1 MSNNWIENTGVKP
14 ALKPGTMIDTK
25 TANGNV
31 SENIP
36 YNDWQMFNF
45 KTNFTGFITE
55 WRISQGSVE
64 TDNIRNPNH
73 YQMCGIETITIIAS
87 CMTESEWLGYCRGN
101 IIKYRLRAGKKGDA
115 AECLAKADFYEELY
129 EQHKHLC
136 RQTTR

>member
-1 MSNNWIENTGVKP
+1 MS
-14 ALKPGTMIDTK
+14 D
-25 TANGNV
+25 NV
-31 SENIP
+31 
-36 YNDWQMFNF
+36 
-45 KTNFTGFITE
+45 
-55 WRISQGSVE
+55 
-64 TDNIRNPNH
+64 RNPKH